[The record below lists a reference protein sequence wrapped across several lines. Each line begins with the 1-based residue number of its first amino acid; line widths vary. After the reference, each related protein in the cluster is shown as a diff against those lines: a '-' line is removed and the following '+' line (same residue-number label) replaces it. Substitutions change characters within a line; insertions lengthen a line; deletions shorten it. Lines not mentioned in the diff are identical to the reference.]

1 LMGVATRGA
10 IAERLIAGGLPPDTP
25 VAAVRWG
32 SRPEQRTVRTTLARL
47 GSVEL
52 EPPVTMVVGRVAELD
67 LRWFESRPL
76 FGRRVVVTR
85 ARQQASDLVARLREL
100 GAETIELPAIV
111 VEDAADGGAGV
122 ARAAARVDDYDWVAF
137 TSAN

>member
-1 LMGVATRGA
+1 
-10 IAERLIAGGLPPDTP
+10 IAVGLPTGTR

-32 SRPEQRTVRTTLARL
+32 SRSEQRTVRTTLGGLA
-47 GSVEL
+47 SVEL

-85 ARQQASDLVARLREL
+85 AREQASDLVARLREL
-100 GAETIELPAIV
+100 GAETVELPAIV
-111 VEDAADGGAGV
+111 VEDAADGGAGL
-122 ARAAARVDDYDWVAF
+122 ARAAARV
-137 TSAN
+137 